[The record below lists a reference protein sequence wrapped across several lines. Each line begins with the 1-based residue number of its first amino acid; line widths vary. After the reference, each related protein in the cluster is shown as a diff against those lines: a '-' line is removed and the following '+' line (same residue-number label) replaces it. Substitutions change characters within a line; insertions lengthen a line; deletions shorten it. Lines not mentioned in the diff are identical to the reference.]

1 VQDYAE
7 TPGVMV
13 LVGHGGTYRCMLPLV
28 LVNIN
33 FAFALAH
40 PISHTGYIV
49 AEPQRGTLVCS
60 AWCEHPL
67 P

>member
-1 VQDYAE
+1 MA
-7 TPGVMV
+7 

-28 LVNIN
+28 LVNIDV
-33 FAFALAH
+33 AFALAH

-49 AEPQRGTLVCS
+49 TEPQRGALVCS